1 MFRARRSSEGEIK
14 VSEEVWA
21 MPEKAH
27 RILQAPAVE
36 AHGRPGVFVQRDLV
50 MQRANI
56 SDPEEF
62 RMIARYLDEK
72 G

>member
-1 MFRARRSSEGEIK
+1 LEEIK
-14 VSEEVWA
+14 VSEEVWT

-27 RILQAPAVE
+27 RIFQADAVE
-36 AHGRPGVFVQRDLV
+36 AHGRPGVFVQRDPV
-50 MQRANI
+50 TQRASI

-62 RMIARYLDEK
+62 RIIARYLDEK